1 MTDYDVY
8 VFLLCLIVFVLL
20 TAASAICIYII
31 AKLSLRLI
39 DNGVEDENILEEYE
53 KNKQKKPKSKYAK
66 MIDYAVSGVVCL
78 VFVIMLTV
86 SLVIRCTEGA
96 CCGVLPTYRVVKS
109 ASMAQKNETNT
120 YLSQSG
126 LNDQI
131 QMFDLIR
138 TEKLPDEKDLELY
151 DIVVYETDGVLI
163 IHRIVEIE
171 EPNEFHP
178 DCRHFRLQGDAVE
191 SPDRFPVLYE
201 QMKAIYRGDR
211 TPFIG
216 SFVLFMQSP
225 AGWICTLLIL
235 IAMIAAPILDQ
246 KLQKAR
252 KQRLLLYFDE
262 EEFEEAELEE
272 TEPEEEFVA
281 AGGGRD
287 D

>member
-1 MTDYDVY
+1 MTDYDIY

-20 TAASAICIYII
+20 TVSSVICIYLI

-39 DNGVEDENILEEYE
+39 DNGVEDENILAEYE
-53 KNKQKKPKSKYAK
+53 KNKIKKPKSKYAK
-66 MIDYAVSGVVCL
+66 IIDYAVSGMVCL
-78 VFVIMLTV
+78 LFVVMLIG
-86 SLVIRCTEGA
+86 SLVIRFTEGS

-109 ASMAQKNETNT
+109 SSMAQKNEKNT
-120 YLSQSG
+120 YLSHGG

-151 DIVVYETDGVLI
+151 DIVVYETDGMLI

-171 EPNEFHP
+171 EPNDAHP
-178 DCRHFRLQGDAVE
+178 DCRHFRLQGDAVD

-201 QMKAIYRGDR
+201 QMKAIYRGGR

-216 SFVLFMQSP
+216 SFILFMQSP
-225 AGWICTLLIL
+225 AGWLCTLLIL
-235 IAMIAAPILDQ
+235 IAMISAPILDK

-252 KQRLLLYFDE
+252 KQRLLLCLDE
-262 EEFEEAELEE
+262 EDFADADPEK
-272 TEPEEEFVA
+272 EPVT
-281 AGGGRD
+281 AGGGKND
-287 D
+287 